1 MIMIIKMI
9 SILIQLL
16 ATQDR
21 YYKSH
26 MLGCRKMRRSCIEE
40 VLCQQIAKLQVHR
53 KNSSSQI
60 QNKICGS
67 LSLGTTFL
75 LESEMV
81 SILRVPGICQTFG
94 YTIIPYPLSLS
105 YIFLKKIT
113 LAQMNAGS
121 TYRFYSHQSPKT
133 SFLISNRRLF
143 FLHNFSF
150 GLVNRGSGFLDWLTC
165 IFVSTIHLIEPSR
178 NFFACN
184 AHSSSDSRSIK
195 VCAQASRVEMQ
206 CFSGS
211 LRTTS

>member
-53 KNSSSQI
+53 KNSRSQN

-75 LESEMV
+75 LESEMI

-105 YIFLKKIT
+105 YIFLKKNYFSANECRINVP
-113 LAQMNAGS
+113 LLFPS
-121 TYRFYSHQSPKT
+121 IPK
-133 SFLISNRRLF
+133 
-143 FLHNFSF
+143 
-150 GLVNRGSGFLDWLTC
+150 
-165 IFVSTIHLIEPSR
+165 
-178 NFFACN
+178 NFFFNLKSAF
-184 AHSSSDSRSIK
+184 
-195 VCAQASRVEMQ
+195 V
-206 CFSGS
+206 FF
-211 LRTTS
+211 T